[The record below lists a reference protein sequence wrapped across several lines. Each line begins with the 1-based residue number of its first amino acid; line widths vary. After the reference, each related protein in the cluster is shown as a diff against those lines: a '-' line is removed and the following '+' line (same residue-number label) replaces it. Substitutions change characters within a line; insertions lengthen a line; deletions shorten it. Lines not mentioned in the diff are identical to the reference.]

1 MIDLSTWNLT
11 IPQGS
16 PALTVATARLQTWTD
31 TYFKRVG
38 STLVFWAPVTGA
50 HFGSS
55 HFPRS
60 ELRETDEAGSAKSWR
75 YNSGSNTL
83 KGKVA
88 VNQVPSEGKV
98 VVAQIHAINSPSPL
112 VKIQYRWENGSG
124 NVDITY
130 RTKPGDAQSPIV
142 YTRTNMP
149 LGQAFNYSMRIND
162 EGEVI
167 MMINGQGVKTKL
179 NGNWKPYQF
188 YFKAGNYTL
197 DNTGYASEGGKVTY
211 YALKATH
218 PNSG

>member
-16 PALTVATARLQTWTD
+16 PALTIATPHLQSFND
-31 TYFKRVG
+31 TYFKRDG
-38 STLVFWAPVTGA
+38 SRLIFWAPVTGA

-60 ELRETDEAGSAKSWR
+60 ELRETDVSGSALSWR
-75 YNSGSNTL
+75 YNTGTNTL
-83 KGKVA
+83 RGKVA

-98 VVAQIHAINSPSPL
+98 VVAQIHALNSPSPL
-112 VKIQYRWENGSG
+112 VKIQYRWEEGSG

-130 RTKPGDAQSPIV
+130 RTKPGDSKSPIV
-142 YTRTNMP
+142 YTRTKMA
-149 LGQAFNYSMRIND
+149 LGQAFNYSMRVD
-162 EGEVI
+162 DSGQVI

-179 NGNWKPYQF
+179 HGNWKAYQF

-197 DNTGYASEGGKVTY
+197 DNTGYASEGGRVTY
-211 YALKATH
+211 YALNATH
-218 PNSG
+218 HGG

>member
-1 MIDLSTWNLT
+1 MIDLTTWNLT

-16 PALTVATARLQTWTD
+16 PALTVATERLQSFTD
-31 TYFKRVG
+31 TYFKRDG
-38 STLVFWAPVTGA
+38 THLIFWAPVTGA
-50 HFGSS
+50 HFGTS

-60 ELRETDEAGSAKSWR
+60 ELRETDTAGKPLSWR
-75 YNSGSNTL
+75 YNTGSNTL

-98 VVAQIHAINSPSPL
+98 VVAQIHAVNSPSPL
-112 VKIQYRWENGSG
+112 VKIQYRWQDGEG

-130 RTKPGDAQSPIV
+130 REKPGDDLSPIV
-142 YTRTNMP
+142 YTRTKMP
-149 LGQAFNYSMRIND
+149 LGQAFNYSMRINK

-167 MMINGQGVKTKL
+167 MMINNQGVKTKL
-179 NGNWKPYQF
+179 HGNWKAYQF

-197 DNTGYASEGGKVTY
+197 DNTGYASEGGRVTY

-218 PNSG
+218 PNF